1 MPHHPS
7 RRLESVLSALL
18 PPACREHVLGDLS
31 ECAETRGQ
39 YIGVF
44 LAILPKVVLSAT
56 RRKLRWGTGV
66 GLMAG
71 LSAVTL
77 VIAALI
83 TRGPVLPEMEWLR
96 WVAPWTVW
104 AAGCTLAAAYG
115 AAGTRFWSGSGVLI
129 SLLLAIGT
137 AALSGAHVRGT
148 AAALVLA
155 TMAHMA
161 ITLPKLGADIS
172 SAMKAAAPPLTM
184 DTVHERAH
192 HFQRMIWWR
201 NVRESVVGCAL
212 LAVNANTLRTLSF
225 DAPSLWIPPALAFA
239 GLACLLFVLHA
250 KAGSRRVP
258 DGDAR
263 TVLRFHQGEIERQRD
278 MLRLVA
284 YWYLLPLA
292 PGVVAGALVQWHPVA
307 TPTALALI
315 GLVFFGI
322 ERLNR
327 AGARW
332 LDRQLEQARA
342 LDQPY

>member
-1 MPHHPS
+1 MPHQPS

-71 LSAVTL
+71 LSAVAL
-77 VIAALI
+77 VIAALV
-83 TRGPVLPEMEWLR
+83 TRGPVLPEMDWLR
-96 WVAPWTVW
+96 WAAPWTVW
-104 AAGCTLAAAYG
+104 VTGCALAAAYG
-115 AAGTRFWSGSGVLI
+115 AAGTRLWSGWGVLI
-129 SLLLAIGT
+129 SLGAAIGT
-137 AALSGAHVRGT
+137 AALSGAHVAG
-148 AAALVLA
+148 AAAAIVAA
-155 TMAHMA
+155 TIAHMA
-161 ITLPKLGADIS
+161 ITLPKLGADITRV
-172 SAMKAAAPPLTM
+172 AKAATPPLTL
-184 DTVHERAH
+184 DTVHERAR

-201 NVRESVVGCAL
+201 NARESVVGFAL
-212 LAVNANTLRTLSF
+212 LGVNAKTLANLSF
-225 DAPSLWIPPALAFA
+225 DAAAAWVPPALGFA
-239 GLACLLFVLHA
+239 GLAILLYVLHTR
-250 KAGSRRVP
+250 AGSRRVP

-292 PGVVAGALVQWHPVA
+292 PSLVAGAIVKWNTIA
-307 TPTALALI
+307 TPLVLAFMA
-315 GLVFFGI
+315 LVFFGI
-322 ERLNR
+322 ERLNK

-342 LDQPY
+342 LDG

>member
-18 PPACREHVLGDLS
+18 PPACREHVMGDLS

-44 LAILPKVVLSAT
+44 LAILPTVVLSAT
-56 RRKLRWGTGV
+56 RRTLRWGTGV

-77 VIAALI
+77 VLAALF
-83 TRGPVLPEMEWLR
+83 TRGPVLPAAEWLR

-115 AAGTRFWSGSGVLI
+115 PAGTRLWSGGGVLI
-129 SLLLAIGT
+129 SFLLALGT
-137 AALSGAHVRGT
+137 AALSGAHLRG
-148 AAALVLA
+148 AAGALVLA
-155 TMAHMA
+155 TIAHMA
-161 ITLPKLGADIS
+161 ITLPKLGADIT
-172 SAMKAAAPPLTM
+172 SAMKASTPPLTM
-184 DTVHERAH
+184 DTVHERARQ
-192 HFQRMIWWR
+192 FQRMIWWR
-201 NVRESVVGCAL
+201 NVRESVVGFAL

-225 DAPSLWIPPALAFA
+225 DAPSRWIPPALAFA
-239 GLACLLFVLHA
+239 GLACLLVVLHT

-292 PGVVAGALVQWHPVA
+292 PSVVVGAIVKWDPIGTPVA
-307 TPTALALI
+307 LAFI
-315 GLVFFGI
+315 GIVFFGI

-332 LDRQLEQARA
+332 LDRQLEQART
-342 LDQPY
+342 LD

>member
-1 MPHHPS
+1 MPYHPS
-7 RRLESVLSALL
+7 RHLESVFAALL

-44 LAILPKVVLSAT
+44 LAILPKVVVSAT

-71 LSAVTL
+71 LSAVAL
-77 VIAALI
+77 AIAALV

-96 WVAPWTVW
+96 WAAPWMMWTS
-104 AAGCTLAAAYG
+104 GCALAAAYG
-115 AAGTRFWSGSGVLI
+115 AAGTRLWSGWGVLI
-129 SLLLAIGT
+129 SFVAAVGT
-137 AALSGAHVRGT
+137 AALSGAHVPGAAT
-148 AAALVLA
+148 AIIAAAG
-155 TMAHMA
+155 AHMA
-161 ITLPKLGADIS
+161 LTLPKLGADITR
-172 SAMKAAAPPLTM
+172 ARQAAAPPLTLE
-184 DTVHERAH
+184 TVHDRAR

-201 NVRESVVGCAL
+201 NARESVVGFAL
-212 LAVNANTLRTLSF
+212 LGVNANTLANLSF
-225 DAPSLWIPPALAFA
+225 DAPALWVQPALALA

-258 DGDAR
+258 DGNAR
-263 TVLRFHQGEIERQRD
+263 TVLRFHQAEIERQRD
-278 MLRLVA
+278 ILRLVP

-292 PGVVAGALVQWHPVA
+292 PSLVAGAIVKWHAVA
-307 TPTALALI
+307 GPLSLAFMA
-315 GLVFFGI
+315 LVFYGI
-322 ERLNR
+322 ARLNR
-327 AGARW
+327 AGAQW